1 MTAPAAADLTQT
13 VIRPAGRWQ
22 GWGLRELW
30 THRRI
35 CLVLARRNLMVR
47 YRQTVVGA
55 GWAIIQPTLLMLA
68 FTVFFGFLGRIPSDG
83 LPYPVFFLLGLV
95 PWQMVAK
102 IVNEGSTSIVANGA
116 LVTRVY
122 LPRVYFP
129 TSVAFA
135 SLVDL
140 GLVSLVL
147 VGVLALYGVVPGVTV
162 VVAPLIVLVGWVTA
176 LGVAYWL
183 SALNV
188 AYRDIT
194 QMLPFLTQIWM
205 FATPIIY
212 PASLVPEQFR
222 ALYFLNPMAFVV
234 TAFRWAVGGIDFP
247 PIEAVILG
255 PVVAVLLLVSGYAF
269 FRHRERTFADL
280 I

>member
-1 MTAPAAADLTQT
+1 MTGGPLERT
-13 VIRPAGRWQ
+13 VVKPTG
-22 GWGLRELW
+22 GWPGLALAELW
-30 THRRI
+30 RYRAI

-55 GWAIIQPTLLMLA
+55 GWSLIQPILLMLA
-68 FTVFFGFLGRIPSDG
+68 FTVFFGILGRLPSQG
-83 LPYPVFFLLGLV
+83 LPYPVFFFMGLV

-102 IVNEGSTSIVANGA
+102 ILNEGSSSVVANGA

-129 TSVAFA
+129 TSVALA

-140 GLVSLVL
+140 ALASIVLGLMLL
-147 VGVLALYGVVPGVTV
+147 FYGIVPGPTV
-162 VVAPLIVLVGWVTA
+162 LLLPAFVLLAWITG

-194 QMLPFLTQIWM
+194 QMLPFVTQMGM
-205 FATPIIY
+205 FMSPIIY
-212 PASLVPEQFR
+212 PASLIPDPFR
-222 ALYFLNPMAFVV
+222 VLYFLNPIALVV
-234 TAFRWAVGGIDFP
+234 TGFRWSIAGAPPP
-247 PIEAVILG
+247 PIEAWLLG
-255 PVVAVLLLVSGYAF
+255 PPIAIGLVVSGYVF
-269 FRHRERTFADL
+269 FRYRERTFSDV

>member
-1 MTAPAAADLTQT
+1 
-13 VIRPAGRWQ
+13 VIKPAGRWQ

-30 THRRI
+30 DQRRI

-55 GWAIIQPTLLMLA
+55 AWAIIQPTLLMLA
-68 FTVFFGFLGRIPSDG
+68 FTVFFGLLSRIPSQG

-95 PWQMVAK
+95 PWQMVSK
-102 IVNEGSTSIVANGA
+102 IINEGSTSVVANAA

-122 LPRVYFP
+122 LPRSYFP
-129 TSVAFA
+129 TSVALA

-140 GLVSLVL
+140 ALVGLVL
-147 VGVLALYGVVPGVTV
+147 VVLLALSGIVPGVTV
-162 VVAPLIVLVGWVTA
+162 VFVPLFVAVAWVAA

-212 PASLVPEQFR
+212 PESLVPEEFR
-222 ALYFLNPMAFVV
+222 VLYFLNPLAFVV
-234 TAFRWAVGGIDFP
+234 SAFRWAVAGVAP
-247 PIEAVILG
+247 PPVEAWLLG
-255 PVVAVLLLVSGYAF
+255 PAVAVLLLVSGYTF

>member
-1 MTAPAAADLTQT
+1 MSATSSPLSRT
-13 VIRPAGRWQ
+13 VIKPAGRWQ
-22 GWGLRELW
+22 GWGLDELW
-30 THRRI
+30 RHRRI

-55 GWAIIQPTLLMLA
+55 GWAIIQPTLLMLT
-68 FTVFFGFLGRIPSDG
+68 FTVFFGFLSRIPSAG

-95 PWQMVAK
+95 PWQMVSK
-102 IVNEGSTSIVANGA
+102 IVNEGSTSVVANGA

-122 LPRVYFP
+122 LPRAYFP
-129 TSVAFA
+129 TSVALA

-140 GLVSLVL
+140 ALVSLVL
-147 VGVLALYGVVPGVTV
+147 VVFLAAFGIVPGATVAVVP
-162 VVAPLIVLVGWVTA
+162 LFVLVAWVAA

-194 QMLPFLTQIWM
+194 QMLPFLIQIWM

-212 PASLVPEQFR
+212 PASLIPEAFR
-222 ALYFLNPMAFVV
+222 ALYFLNPLAFVV
-234 TAFRWAVGGIDFP
+234 SGFRWAVAGVDIP
-247 PIEAVILG
+247 PLEAWLLG
-255 PVVAVLLLVSGYAF
+255 PAVAALLLVSGYAF